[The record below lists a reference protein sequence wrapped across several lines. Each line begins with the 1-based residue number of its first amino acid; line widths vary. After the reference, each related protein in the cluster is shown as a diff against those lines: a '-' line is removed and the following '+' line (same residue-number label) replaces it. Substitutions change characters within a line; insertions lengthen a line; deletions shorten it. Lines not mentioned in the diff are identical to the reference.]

1 MAAGA
6 GGCPELSPLLEPS
19 LAGAGAVVAFE
30 EVHFSYPERQTV
42 KVLCGLTLHVQS
54 GETMALCG
62 ESGCGK
68 STTISLLERFYDP
81 SAGSVK
87 IDGVDIRNLPVS
99 KLRKQIG
106 LVSQEPV
113 LFEGSVHDNIAFGK
127 PGATEEEIQAAV
139 ESACLVEFVT
149 SLPEKGETR
158 ISKTELSGGQ
168 KQRIAIARAIL
179 RNPRYE
185 YACPSLLFLI
195 IHAALGLLPCA
206 CEVST
211 YA

>member
-1 MAAGA
+1 M
-6 GGCPELSPLLEPS
+6 E
-19 LAGAGAVVAFE
+19 
-30 EVHFSYPERQTV
+30 
-42 KVLCGLTLHVQS
+42 VLCGLTLHVQS

-87 IDGVDIRNLPVS
+87 IDGFDIRNHPIS
-99 KLRKQIG
+99 ELRKQIG

-127 PGATEEEIQAAV
+127 PDATEEEIQAAV

-149 SLPEKGETR
+149 SLPDKGETR

-185 YACPSLLFLI
+185 CRRSLIFRI
-195 IHAALGLLPCA
+195 ILPYCD
-206 CEVST
+206 
-211 YA
+211 